1 MMPAISQKIP
11 KFFLIAFAIFFM
23 AAWFSLVESFRLYRA
38 EATLVVFSKSPAVSS
53 SLVAGNISEI
63 VNSVSFYDRLLA
75 DHRAISDPWTEE
87 STSYRREMWS
97 AVIDA
102 ETVPETSVVRLSISS
117 RDDSQSEALLDASI
131 ETLYGFLSRL
141 YDRDREV
148 DIRLIDPVSIRP
160 MIASPVALT
169 LLSAILATVLAILLL
184 PLFRVSIPSFPMS
197 AIRKKILSKKMSDRI
212 RPVGSFPD
220 LPQPSETRVS
230 SEEDARSLHSA
241 VSKEDAQESHT
252 EFHTTPSTDLR
263 DEATEAIASRS
274 ESIVPPA
281 PEASLEATP
290 LSENTPL
297 SQEEDAPVS
306 FSEEPADIWERS
318 RSLSR
323 GNLRIQRT
331 SAPPLET
338 LSESPRRN
346 QEEAR
351 TETPGRLEGIPAR
364 DFSWEKYLFQT
375 SGETSEPTP
384 EVPTVASDPT
394 PASTNV
400 KQEETSEPTP
410 EELKARL
417 NQLLRGEM

>member
-160 MIASPVALT
+160 VIASPVALT

-290 LSENTPL
+290 LLENKSLP
-297 SQEEDAPVS
+297 QEGGAPVS

-351 TETPGRLEGIPAR
+351 TETPGRLESIPAR

>member
-1 MMPAISQKIP
+1 MIPAIFQKIP

-23 AAWFSLVESFRLYRA
+23 ASWFSLVESFRLYRA

-160 MIASPVALT
+160 VITSPVALT

-197 AIRKKILSKKMSDRI
+197 AIRKKILSKKMADRI

-290 LSENTPL
+290 LLENKSLP
-297 SQEEDAPVS
+297 QEEDAPVS

-375 SGETSEPTP
+375 SGETSKLTP
-384 EVPTVASDPT
+384 EVPTVTSDPT